1 MKTFVINLIILL
13 LVPLSFIGQPL
24 NIGILNDASLAS
36 SCIMNSLVKEEIAN
50 LMQAKGEVTFL
61 DVYSN
66 WDADRVTTN
75 FNSLLNNPNV
85 DMIIPIGL
93 ISSQLV
99 GGQQNYSKPVLVTSN
114 LATKLKSE
122 IEYFYGLFN
131 FKHLGVIIPLE
142 LKSYEPWIIGFLTK
156 GESDYS
162 IEIIEAIE
170 NNFRVN
176 DSTDAVVVFPLFNF
190 SSNSVIEL
198 MDYLSSKKIPVLA
211 VDGSDYLELGAT
223 ITFNTQAQLKQ
234 LARQTAVNILKFSEG
249 AKGLDSVTYLN
260 GADLIPYINMESLR
274 KTERYPNW
282 LLLENAV
289 LINVVNVSQNELSLK
304 SAISIA
310 LENNLR
316 GKISNENLLL
326 ANKEVRIAKSVILP
340 KLELS
345 GTAMQLS
352 KNLTEASMGQ
362 KGEFT
367 FTGSLSLKQII
378 YSEAA
383 YANIAIQKLIAQ
395 MEQHKHSKTS
405 LDIILDVSSAYMALM
420 FSGNNLKVVNE
431 NVNATINNLELSRFR
446 EKSGDVNFSDVNR
459 WESELSMNKMAL
471 NDAQVQYKS
480 AMYRLNEVLGMPLS
494 NQISTPDTFT
504 VSEIVTHSQ
513 EVMELFMGNVNGTS
527 KYMQLIIDQMY
538 SNSPEL
544 MVMQSAG
551 DIADRKLSM
560 YQTQQYVPE
569 VALIAGADQ
578 AFIREGV
585 IRNPQL
591 PIPPPPDDITWNLGI
606 RLSIPI
612 FDGGRKREEI
622 KKTRIEQDKLVME
635 ESDLKNK
642 LTMAVMSNVQFLSA
656 SYKEVKLAQRA
667 YNAASANYKMVQDA
681 YLTGVANIS
690 QLIDAQTVVTK
701 TKIMAL
707 SAQYQYAL
715 DFIKTERLQGK
726 YTFLDSENQKQMY
739 RDLMITYL
747 NK

>member
-1 MKTFVINLIILL
+1 
-13 LVPLSFIGQPL
+13 
-24 NIGILNDASLAS
+24 
-36 SCIMNSLVKEEIAN
+36 
-50 LMQAKGEVTFL
+50 
-61 DVYSN
+61 
-66 WDADRVTTN
+66 
-75 FNSLLNNPNV
+75 
-85 DMIIPIGL
+85 
-93 ISSQLV
+93 
-99 GGQQNYSKPVLVTSN
+99 
-114 LATKLKSE
+114 
-122 IEYFYGLFN
+122 
-131 FKHLGVIIPLE
+131 
-142 LKSYEPWIIGFLTK
+142 
-156 GESDYS
+156 
-162 IEIIEAIE
+162 
-170 NNFRVN
+170 
-176 DSTDAVVVFPLFNF
+176 
-190 SSNSVIEL
+190 

>member
-50 LMQAKGEVTFL
+50 LMQAKGEVTFI

-66 WDADRVTTN
+66 WDSERVTTN

-249 AKGLDSVTYLN
+249 AKGLDSVAYLN

-726 YTFLDSENQKQMY
+726 YTFLESENQKQMY

>member
-50 LMQAKGEVTFL
+50 LMQAKGEVTFI

>member
-50 LMQAKGEVTFL
+50 LMQAKGEVTFI

-66 WDADRVTTN
+66 WDSDRVTTN

-367 FTGSLSLKQII
+367 FNGSLSLKQII